1 MPSKWYLFLPVIVL
15 LNILL
20 YYISVEIKF
29 IEEISIIIIVLFS
42 FFYSLSI
49 FPYRKVGA
57 VITVLATLILVLN
70 QSIGLGIYYIYSSPF
85 TYGHG
90 LSILNSNVKEFGSML
105 STMPAIVLVYL
116 FLFGFQYY
124 VFSTFKGSVRNKF
137 LSYFLASLWFLIPL
151 GNLLL
156 KGSNLMAVESRTAVF
171 LRFTPL
177 YNFRPMV
184 HSLAEYEESKEIN
197 RNINIDYSKMVVGDD
212 GVDLLVV
219 LVGESARRQNMSLYG
234 YERSTTPFQDAE
246 RSNMLF
252 YKNMVSS
259 AGITLLSVPMILSKM
274 VPETYHEGKA
284 QLNDNVFN
292 LAKSVGYKSYWLS
305 TQEKGSHYLSTV
317 NNLVSF
323 ADSLVWMTG
332 YDEVLLPEVANLVK
346 SDRKKMTIF
355 MHINGS
361 HSNACDKYPKE
372 FASFNNGISEIDCY
386 DNSILYTD
394 QLMGQLFTML
404 KDKNAAVIFLSDHAE
419 KLVNGRFIHSDSKE
433 GTEIPYYIW
442 YGEGVNERLRLIDSV
457 KALTSTNINY
467 FQFAR
472 LLGVEGLN
480 SVISDKVMYLRSDLS
495 VVAYDSLD

>member
-1 MPSKWYLFLPVIVL
+1 MSVKHFLYLTVVVLFNVVLYFL
-15 LNILL
+15 
-20 YYISVEIKF
+20 SVEKKH
-29 IEEISIIIIVLFS
+29 IEEICIIIVVLLS
-42 FFYSLSI
+42 YFYFANI
-49 FPYRKVGA
+49 FPRKGVRLFLIMLG
-57 VITVLATLILVLN
+57 TFVLVVN
-70 QSIGLGIYYIYSSPF
+70 QSIGLGTYYMYNSSF

-90 LSILNSNVKEFGSML
+90 LSILNSNIKEFGSML
-105 STMPAIVLVYL
+105 STMPSIVLVYF
-116 FLFGFQYY
+116 FLFASQYY
-124 VFSTFKGSVRNKF
+124 VFTFFIGKVNNKF
-137 LSYFLASLWFLIPL
+137 LSYFIASLWFLIPFA
-151 GNLLL
+151 NLLF
-156 KGSNLMAVESRTAVF
+156 KGSNLVAVESRTAIF
-171 LRFTPL
+171 SRFTPL
-177 YNFRPMV
+177 YNLRPML

-457 KALTSTNINY
+457 KTLTSTNINY